1 MPGGGGGRERDQL
14 SLPNVNLHQFP
25 LSLAHMKFQLKRP
38 RTSSSFLLRRVE
50 GGQCVFQP
58 ADHVPTTSD
67 SLTYRHLQALEGHLD
82 SDASFLS
89 NMFFLV
95 FFILLITPYNDSS
108 GGNALACME
117 VLVVTI
123 S

>member
-1 MPGGGGGRERDQL
+1 MCSSQ
-14 SLPNVNLHQFP
+14 QTTFP
-25 LSLAHMKFQLKRP
+25 QHLIAS
-38 RTSSSFLLRRVE
+38 
-50 GGQCVFQP
+50 
-58 ADHVPTTSD
+58 PTG
-67 SLTYRHLQALEGHLD
+67 TYRHLQALEGHLD

-89 NMFFLV
+89 NMFFFV